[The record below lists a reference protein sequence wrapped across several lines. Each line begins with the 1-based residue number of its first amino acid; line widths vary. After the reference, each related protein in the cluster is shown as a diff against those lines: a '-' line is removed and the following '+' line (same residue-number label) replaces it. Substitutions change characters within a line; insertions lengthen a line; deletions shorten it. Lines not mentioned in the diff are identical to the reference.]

1 MKYLVCLFILISSS
15 VYAGSIYTWVDEE
28 GETHYGDAPPVS
40 VTTEEVSVD
49 VAPSNPGKPLPR
61 LETSDPESSTPES
74 STTDS
79 SSPDSAQPDSEMSD
93 DQARVICEQAH
104 QEIKYLNNAKH
115 RSRVRNPD
123 GTSRHITTEERKAR
137 REQAKQDIEE
147 FCK

>member
-15 VYAGSIYTWVDEE
+15 VYASSIYTWVDEE
-28 GETHYGDAPPVS
+28 GETHYGDAPPAS
-40 VTTEEVSVD
+40 VIIEEVSVD
-49 VAPSNPGKPLPR
+49 VAPSNPGPPLPR
-61 LETSDPESSTPES
+61 LEASDPESSTPET

-79 SSPDSAQPDSEMSD
+79 SNPDSTQPDSEMSD
-93 DQARVICEQAH
+93 DQAKAICEQAR

-115 RSRVRNPD
+115 RARVRNPD

-137 REQAKQDIEE
+137 REQANQDIEE

>member
-15 VYAGSIYTWVDEE
+15 VYASSIYTWVDGE

-49 VAPSNPGKPLPR
+49 VAPSNPGPPLPR

-79 SSPDSAQPDSEMSD
+79 SSPDSTQPDSEMSD
-93 DQARVICEQAH
+93 DQAKAICEQAR

-115 RSRVRNPD
+115 RARVRNPD

-137 REQAKQDIEE
+137 REQANQDIEE